1 MRWGPPKE
9 KKKKPTYKLW
19 FAWYP
24 VLLYEG
30 RWMWWEWCIRSR
42 DLDVDGIRPYET
54 FFEGVLPDGIRA
66 NIKRHKKGWQ

>member
-1 MRWGPPKE
+1 MRWGPKE

-24 VLLYEG
+24 VMLYEG
-30 RWMWWEWCIRSR
+30 RWMWWEWCIVGPGYHYGERS
-42 DLDVDGIRPYET
+42 YET
-54 FFEGVLPDGIRA
+54 FFEGVLPAGIRA